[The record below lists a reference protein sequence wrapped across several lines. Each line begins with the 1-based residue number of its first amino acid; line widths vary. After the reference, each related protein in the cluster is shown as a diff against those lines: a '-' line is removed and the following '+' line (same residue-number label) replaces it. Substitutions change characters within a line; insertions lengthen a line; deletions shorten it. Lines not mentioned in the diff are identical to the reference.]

1 MSLIKLKM
9 KQYTNMEQNA
19 PQNETKPSIKLLNGT
34 TLECYPRTGEAP
46 RRTYGPVLESP
57 TFFAKNAYYLLDH
70 ADVIMSD
77 SRMFLSSVPVTN
89 GAAPGSFAPPCIG
102 AYLEW
107 WMIVF
112 PQATVDTKGN
122 DALTYRVSGSG
133 LSGRNFCGIVNRDG
147 KISSEQKPY
156 FSAYWGISTLSSHYC
171 EASHKYETYT
181 LEQVIDL
188 LHEYDAK
195 VSDPQ
200 ERRVKVLEQEV
211 TRMRNLFRTMQEDHN
226 EELRMVLSLFDDRL
240 RSIKNAHKSQKR
252 EVDAQTAELQR
263 QRRNFKQQYKE
274 GLITQQEYQGKVKG
288 ISSQRTDYE
297 RELKDIREKPL
308 RELVKDNL
316 KLYNIF
322 SKYMEEL

>member
-1 MSLIKLKM
+1 
-9 KQYTNMEQNA
+9 MEQNA

-34 TLECYPRTGEAP
+34 TLECYPRTGDIPERSSDP
-46 RRTYGPVLESP
+46 HFEPERQRLFEQ
-57 TFFAKNAYYLLDH
+57 NAYYLLEH

-77 SRMFLSSVPVTN
+77 SRMFLAEAPEVN
-89 GAAPGSFAPPCIG
+89 GLVGPGAFLHDTPPCIG

-107 WMIVF
+107 WSIVY
-112 PQATVDTKGN
+112 PQSTRDDAGK
-122 DALTYRVSGSG
+122 DALITRLVDHVGS
-133 LSGRNFCGIVNRDG
+133 VN
-147 KISSEQKPY
+147 
-156 FSAYWGISTLSSHYC
+156 HYC
-171 EASHKYETYT
+171 MVCNMVYPDGSICFYREKNDFDRFYNSLRATARRYHQASHIYEAYT
-181 LEQVIDL
+181 FEQVIDL

-211 TRMRNLFRTMQEDHN
+211 ARMRNMVRTVQEDHN

-240 RSIKNAHKSQKR
+240 RDIKNAHKSQKR
-252 EVDAQTAELQR
+252 EVDAQIAELQR

-274 GLITQQEYQGKVKG
+274 GLITQQEYQGKVKET
-288 ISSQRTDYE
+288 SSQRTDYE